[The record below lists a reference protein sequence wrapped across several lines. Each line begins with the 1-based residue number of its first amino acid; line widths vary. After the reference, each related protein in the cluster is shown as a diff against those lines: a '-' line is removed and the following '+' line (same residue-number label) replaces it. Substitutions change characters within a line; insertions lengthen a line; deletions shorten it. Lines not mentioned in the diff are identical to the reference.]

1 MIHGKG
7 LSNQIKNVTKAFL
20 SLKLC
25 FTHSLTYQKCLMIIC
40 NLLFISIDF
49 GDALLSLLIFLDL
62 LDCTKPKK
70 RF

>member
-20 SLKLC
+20 SLK
-25 FTHSLTYQKCLMIIC
+25 FC